1 MLKTEQIA
9 NQIYNDP
16 RTAAEVAGRLV
27 ALAECSEAMQKLKWW
42 QVFKR
47 MALHNRMAQEAG
59 KVARHLEQ
67 AGEKK
72 LSK

>member
-27 ALAECSEAMQKLKWW
+27 ALAECSKALQEAKWW

-59 KVARHLEQ
+59 KVARHLQQ

-72 LSK
+72 V

>member
-1 MLKTEQIA
+1 MLKTKQIA

-27 ALAECSEAMQKLKWW
+27 TLAECSEAMQQTKWW

-59 KVARHLEQ
+59 KVARRLEQ

-72 LSK
+72 L